1 MRIIDYIVPT
11 CEGAVDIPAPPLPV
25 SRGPDVQP
33 EVEVVGERGDD
44 AVLPAP
50 VAAVAVLKQRH
61 CIGSLSSCPDLVGD
75 GRILEGG
82 GPKHLAAQVPQL
94 VGE

>member
-50 VAAVAVLKQRH
+50 VAAVAVL
-61 CIGSLSSCPDLVGD
+61 
-75 GRILEGG
+75 
-82 GPKHLAAQVPQL
+82 
-94 VGE
+94 